1 MARNTV
7 PLNQIINDF
16 IITLADDDYAGTASD
31 TQIRTHALR
40 GIREMGFDMSRKI
53 RSLKLTVDTS
63 NSTVELPDDYVDWS
77 KVGVVGADGIVYVL
91 GENKNINYS
100 QAYQD
105 GFGEKVTDSDEAA
118 DSDGDG
124 VFDRIDDKTATGGGS
139 PGSSDDLSQGMN
151 SHVFRNYAYGA
162 SNAVYGV
169 GGGHYYG
176 QFRVNLDQNRIELG
190 VGGGIGEVV
199 IEYVADQ
206 GRSKNPSVH
215 VYAEEALM
223 AYMYYKIIERK
234 ASVPANEK
242 ARARQ
247 EYYNERRKAN
257 ARIKSFTKEEALK
270 TIRKNYRQSPKF

>member
-7 PLNQIINDF
+7 PLDQIINDF
-16 IITLADDDYAGTASD
+16 IITLADDDYAGSASD

-53 RSLKLTVDTS
+53 RSLKLTVDSAT
-63 NSTVELPDDYVDWS
+63 NTVELPDDYVDWS
-77 KVGVVGADGIVYVL
+77 KIGVVGSDGVIYVL

-100 QAYQD
+100 QAYAD
-105 GFGEKVTDSDEAA
+105 ASGNEVANAAAASDT
-118 DSDGDG
+118 DGDG
-124 VFDRIDDKTATGGGS
+124 VYDRVDSKSGTSGATS
-139 PGSSDDLSQGMN
+139 NSDILSQGFN
-151 SHVFRNYAYGA
+151 SYLFRNYVYGGT
-162 SNAVYGV
+162 NAIYGV
-169 GGGHYYG
+169 GGGNTQG
-176 QFRVNLDQNRIELG
+176 QFRVNLDQNRIEIATSNG
-190 VGGGIGEVV
+190 VSEVV
-199 IEYVADQ
+199 IEYVADE

-234 ASVPANEK
+234 SSVPANEK

-257 ARIKSFTKEEALK
+257 SRIKSFTKEEALK
-270 TIRKNYRQSPKF
+270 TIRKNYKQSPKF

>member
-7 PLNQIINDF
+7 PLDQIINDF
-16 IITLADDDYAGTASD
+16 IITLADDDYAGNASD

-40 GIREMGFDMSRKI
+40 GIREMGFDMSKKI
-53 RSLKLTVDTS
+53 RSLKLTVDTAT
-63 NSTVELPDDYVDWS
+63 NTIELPDDYVDWS
-77 KVGVVGADGIVYVL
+77 KVGVVGSDGIIYVL

-100 QAYQD
+100 QAYED
-105 GFGEKVTDSDEAA
+105 GSGNKVGAA
-118 DSDGDG
+118 ADAYDSDGDG
-124 VFDRIDDKTATGGGS
+124 VYDRIDSKGATNSGS
-139 PGSSDDLSQGMN
+139 PASSDDITQGFN
-151 SHVFRNYAYGA
+151 SYIFRNYVYGA
-162 SNAVYGV
+162 SNGLYGI

-176 QFRVNLDQNRIELG
+176 SFRVNLDQNRLELESNDS
-190 VGGGIGEVV
+190 ISEVV
-199 IEYVADQ
+199 IEYVADEA
-206 GRSKNPSVH
+206 RSKNPSVH

-223 AYMYYKIIERK
+223 SYMYYKIIERK

-270 TIRKNYRQSPKF
+270 TIRKNYKQSPKF

>member
-16 IITLADDDYAGTASD
+16 IITMGEDDYAGNASD

-40 GIREMGFDMSRKI
+40 GIREMGFDMSKKI
-53 RSLKLTVDTS
+53 RSLALTI
-63 NSTVELPDDYVDWS
+63 NSANNTVELPDDFVDWN
-77 KVGVVGADGIVYVL
+77 KIGVVGGDGLVYVL

-105 GFGEKVTDSDEAA
+105 GHGIKVTDSDDAA

-124 VFDRIDDKTATGGGS
+124 VFDRIEDKNPTAGSVNSTGF
-139 PGSSDDLSQGMN
+139 N
-151 SHVFRNYAYGA
+151 STVFRD
-162 SNAVYGV
+162 
-169 GGGHYYG
+169 HYYG
-176 QFRVNLDQNRIELG
+176 NQNAIYGAGGGRYRGEFRVNLDQNRIEISPISG
-190 VGGGIGEVV
+190 VSELV
-199 IEYVADQ
+199 IEYVADE

-215 VYAEEALM
+215 VYLEEALM
-223 AYMYYKIIERK
+223 AYMYYKIVERK
-234 ASVPANEK
+234 ASVPVNEK

-257 ARIKSFTKEEALK
+257 GRIKSFTKEEALK
-270 TIRKNYRQSPKF
+270 TIRKNYKQSPKF

>member
-16 IITLADDDYAGTASD
+16 IITMGEDDYAGNASD

-40 GIREMGFDMSRKI
+40 GIREMGFDMSKKI
-53 RSLKLTVDTS
+53 RSLALTI
-63 NSTVELPDDYVDWS
+63 NSANNTVELPDDFVDWN
-77 KVGVVGADGIVYVL
+77 KIGVVGGDGLVYVL

-105 GFGEKVTDSDEAA
+105 GHGIKVTDSDDAA

-124 VFDRIDDKTATGGGS
+124 VFDRIEDKTPTAGSVDSTGF
-139 PGSSDDLSQGMN
+139 N
-151 SHVFRNYAYGA
+151 STVFRD
-162 SNAVYGV
+162 
-169 GGGHYYG
+169 HYYG
-176 QFRVNLDQNRIELG
+176 NQSAIYGAGGGRYRGEFRVNLDQNRIEVSPMSG
-190 VGGGIGEVV
+190 VSEVV
-199 IEYVADQ
+199 IEYVADE

-215 VYAEEALM
+215 VYLEEALM
-223 AYMYYKIIERK
+223 SYMYYKIVERK

-257 ARIKSFTKEEALK
+257 GRIKSFTKEEALK
-270 TIRKNYRQSPKF
+270 TIRKNYKQSPKF